1 MPSIPG
7 ARQILLAA
15 GLLAFAVMAADEA
28 SADPPPAG
36 RTLTLVQ
43 AAALAKER
51 APQVHAAAAGVSV
64 ADAEVARSRAA
75 VLPAFALQGGGV
87 GFASVGRTYAGGV
100 VTTDQTQLY
109 GVGQATLG
117 VQWLLSDFG
126 KTSSAVD
133 AARSGVQSAIER
145 AREVEQAAI
154 SEAAVVYYTVL
165 SDEDLVAGDSEVLR
179 ERERTLAI
187 TRRSVESGNRAA
199 IDERRAELAVGTA
212 KLEVARAQAE
222 YESDRT
228 VLASLLRLDPRE
240 PWRLERPHP
249 LAVDAAAGTTIEA
262 RHEVVAARAKVE
274 QARRASEAARRAR
287 LPTLSAAAFGTVL
300 WAAQQS
306 SASQQSPSSS
316 EGPSVLGQVSLTAT
330 LPLSDP
336 QIEANV
342 RAAEANV
349 SSATAELE
357 RVTLRARLD
366 VDVAASRL
374 ANARSLLAQAE
385 HLAAASRASLAAM
398 EDRYAAGV
406 ETPLALVDLQREDAL
421 ARIAVIRGQLAVDT
435 GSVQL
440 LAAQARAEVL
450 LQAR

>member
-1 MPSIPG
+1 
-7 ARQILLAA
+7 
-15 GLLAFAVMAADEA
+15 
-28 SADPPPAG
+28 
-36 RTLTLVQ
+36 
-43 AAALAKER
+43 
-51 APQVHAAAAGVSV
+51 
-64 ADAEVARSRAA
+64 
-75 VLPAFALQGGGV
+75 
-87 GFASVGRTYAGGV
+87 
-100 VTTDQTQLY
+100 
-109 GVGQATLG
+109 
-117 VQWLLSDFG
+117 
-126 KTSSAVD
+126 
-133 AARSGVQSAIER
+133 
-145 AREVEQAAI
+145 
-154 SEAAVVYYTVL
+154 
-165 SDEDLVAGDSEVLR
+165 
-179 ERERTLAI
+179 
-187 TRRSVESGNRAA
+187 
-199 IDERRAELAVGTA
+199 
-212 KLEVARAQAE
+212 
-222 YESDRT
+222 
-228 VLASLLRLDPRE
+228 LLRLDPRE

-262 RHEVVAARAKVE
+262 RHEVVAARAKVD

-316 EGPSVLGQVSLTAT
+316 DGPSVLGQVSLTAT

-349 SSATAELE
+349 SSAAAELE

-385 HLAAASRASLAAM
+385 QLAAASRASLAAM